1 MAILLFV
8 AILFVVVM
16 IHELGHF
23 LMAKRSGIGVEE
35 FVFGLPPR
43 IWGKKIGETIYSIN
57 WLPFGGFVRLVGE
70 DDASAKSQRADS
82 FQVKSVGARILVVIA
97 GVFAN
102 FMLAVVLFYIVL
114 AVLGFKT
121 SFPSFVEHKF
131 IMADVTNQVFV
142 AGVNP
147 RGPAEK
153 AGIEAGDSVLSVDG
167 RQITST
173 KSLQEVVR
181 GSDGKTLTISLE
193 NTVNNEK
200 RDVVATPTFN
210 EELKAQALGIELGEL
225 TVLNYRTTVQKALS
239 GFSHS
244 YNTLTY
250 TGKIFGRLIASA
262 FAEKTIEPVSSGVSG
277 PVGIFTLVRD
287 VSAFGV
293 IPILQLVALLSLNL
307 AVINILPIP
316 AVDGGRLA
324 FIVFEGI
331 TRRRVSPTVEKWIH
345 TAGFAVLIGLILL
358 VTYNDILKLIH

>member
-8 AILFVVVM
+8 AILFLVVM

-23 LMAKRSGIGVEE
+23 LMAKRNKIRVEE
-35 FVFGLPPR
+35 FGFGLPPR
-43 IWGKKIGETIYSIN
+43 AWGKKIGETIYSVN
-57 WLPFGGFVRLVGE
+57 WLPFGGFVKLVGE
-70 DDASAKSQRADS
+70 DDTSEKSQRADS
-82 FQVKSVGARILVVIA
+82 FQAKSVGARITVVVA

-102 FMLAVVLFYIVL
+102 FMLAVVLFYAVL
-114 AVLGFKT
+114 IALGFKT
-121 SFPSFVEHKF
+121 SFPTFAEHKF
-131 IMADVTNQVFV
+131 IMADVTDQVFV
-142 AGVNP
+142 AGVNSE
-147 RGPAEK
+147 GPAEK
-153 AGIEAGDSVLSVDG
+153 AGIKAGDSVLSVDG
-167 RQITST
+167 KEITST
-173 KSLQEVVR
+173 KSLQEVIR

-193 NTVNNEK
+193 NTVNNGK
-200 RDVVATPTFN
+200 RDVTATPAFN
-210 EELKAQALGIELGEL
+210 KDLNAPALGIELGEL
-225 TVLNYRTTVQKALS
+225 TVLNYRSPVQKALS

-244 YNTLTY
+244 YNTLSY
-250 TGKIFGRLIASA
+250 TIKIFGKLIASA

-331 TRRRVSPTVEKWIH
+331 TRRRVSPAVEKWIH
-345 TAGFAVLIGLILL
+345 TIGFAVLIGLILL
-358 VTYNDILKLIH
+358 VTYNDILKLLK

>member
-35 FVFGLPPR
+35 FGFGLPPR

-70 DDASAKSQRADS
+70 DDTSAKNRRSDS
-82 FQVKSVGARILVVIA
+82 FQVKSVGARILVVVA

-121 SFPSFVEHKF
+121 GFPTLVEHKF
-131 IMADVTNQVFV
+131 ILTDVTNQVFI

-147 RGPAEK
+147 NSAAAKAEIK
-153 AGIEAGDSVLSVDG
+153 PGDSVIFANGEEIS
-167 RQITST
+167 ST
-173 KSLQEVVR
+173 KRLQEVIR
-181 GSDGKTLTISLE
+181 GSDGKNVSLTLE
-193 NTVNNEK
+193 NTVNNQK
-200 RDVVATPTFN
+200 REVQVTPVYN
-210 EELKAQALGIELGEL
+210 EELKAPALGIELGEL
-225 TVLNYRTTVQKALS
+225 TVLNYKTPVQKALS

-250 TGKIFGRLIASA
+250 TGKIFGRLIGSA
-262 FAEKTIEPVSSGVSG
+262 FAEKTIAPVSEGVSG

-287 VSAFGV
+287 ISAFGV

-324 FIVFEGI
+324 FIIFEGI
-331 TRRRVSPTVEKWIH
+331 TRRRVSPVVEKWIH
-345 TAGFAVLIGLILL
+345 TVGFAVLIGLILL
-358 VTYNDILKLIH
+358 VTYNDILKLLR